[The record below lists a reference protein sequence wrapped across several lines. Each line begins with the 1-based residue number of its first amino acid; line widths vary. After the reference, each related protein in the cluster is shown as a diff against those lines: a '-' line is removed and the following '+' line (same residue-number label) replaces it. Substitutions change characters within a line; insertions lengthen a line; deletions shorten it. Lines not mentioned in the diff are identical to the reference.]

1 MTRIDRAKYAGELA
15 AIRFP
20 DLSGRFQFWC
30 GGSGRRYATSRY
42 LPGQTPAY
50 DLAISLY
57 VKRTQAG
64 PEVIA
69 IAAGRAD
76 QTPPAE
82 ADEVHVHLVE
92 RIEALAF
99 AHRDLRALLDGDNAP
114 DAASQDIATP
124 SIATASNVIPFTPRR
139 AA

>member
-15 AIRFP
+15 ATRFP
-20 DLSGRFQFWC
+20 DLTGRFQFWC

-50 DLAISLY
+50 DLAVSLY
-57 VKRTQAG
+57 VKRTETG
-64 PEVIA
+64 PKVIA
-69 IAAGRAD
+69 IAAGLAD
-76 QTPPAE
+76 QAAPTD

-99 AHRDLRALLDGDNAP
+99 AHRDLRALLDGGNAP
-114 DAASQDIATP
+114 G
-124 SIATASNVIPFTPRR
+124 TAPEGMMTSSNVIPFIPRR

>member
-15 AIRFP
+15 ATKFP
-20 DLSGRFQFWC
+20 DLTGRFQFWC

-50 DLAISLY
+50 DLAVSLY
-57 VKRTQAG
+57 VKRTEAG
-64 PEVIA
+64 PKVIA
-69 IAAGRAD
+69 IAAGLAD
-76 QTPPAE
+76 QTAPAD

-99 AHRDLRALLDGDNAP
+99 AHRDLRVLLDGGNAP
-114 DAASQDIATP
+114 G
-124 SIATASNVIPFTPRR
+124 TAPEGTTTSSNVIPFIPRR

>member
-15 AIRFP
+15 ATRFP
-20 DLSGRFQFWC
+20 DLTGRFQFWC

-50 DLAISLY
+50 DLAVSLY
-57 VKRTQAG
+57 VKRTEAG
-64 PEVIA
+64 PKVIA
-69 IAAGRAD
+69 IAAGLAAQAAPAD
-76 QTPPAE
+76 

-92 RIEALAF
+92 RVEALAF
-99 AHRDLRALLDGDNAP
+99 AHRDLRALLDGGNAP
-114 DAASQDIATP
+114 GTAPEGTAAC
-124 SIATASNVIPFTPRR
+124 SNVIPFIPRR

>member
-1 MTRIDRAKYAGELA
+1 MTRFERAKYAGPLTA
-15 AIRFP
+15 TKYP
-20 DLSGRFQFWC
+20 DLAGRFQFWC

-50 DLAISLY
+50 DLAVSLY
-57 VKRTQAG
+57 VKQTREG
-64 PEVIA
+64 PKVIA
-69 IAAGRAD
+69 ISAGPAD
-76 QTPPAE
+76 DTAPGG
-82 ADEVHVHLVE
+82 ADEVHVHVVE

-114 DAASQDIATP
+114 GTVPDD
-124 SIATASNVIPFTPRR
+124 NVVSVTPRR

>member
-15 AIRFP
+15 ATRFP
-20 DLSGRFQFWC
+20 DLTGRFQFWC

-50 DLAISLY
+50 DLAVSLY
-57 VKRTQAG
+57 VKRTEAG
-64 PEVIA
+64 PKVIA
-69 IAAGRAD
+69 IAAGLAD
-76 QTPPAE
+76 QAAPADT
-82 ADEVHVHLVE
+82 DEVHVHLVE

-99 AHRDLRALLDGDNAP
+99 AHRDLRALLDGGTAP
-114 DAASQDIATP
+114 EGT
-124 SIATASNVIPFTPRR
+124 TACNNVIPFTPRR